1 MVEPAPFL
9 SASRGLCPRCGAKGL
24 FAGWVRFAP
33 RCSACEL
40 DYSRFNVGDGPA
52 ALLIMLVGGIIVTL
66 AIVTE
71 LSIHPPFWVHLLLWV
86 PLTIILVIGA
96 LRIAKGL
103 LLAFEYRHSKE
114 RRPPDGPTVH

>member
-1 MVEPAPFL
+1 MVEPTPLL
-9 SASRGLCPRCGAKGL
+9 SASRGLCPRCGAKEL
-24 FAGWVRFAP
+24 FAGWVRFAA
-33 RCSACEL
+33 RCSACGL

-71 LSIHPPFWVHLLLWV
+71 LSLHPPFWLHILLWV
-86 PLTIILVIGA
+86 PLTVVLVIGA
-96 LRIAKGL
+96 LRLAKGL

-114 RRPPDGPTVH
+114 SAPDDPVD